1 MILHLSLERNIKDN
15 VPPVV
20 DPHPLT
26 TPLTV
31 PPISLGSKEAS
42 GRQIGFT
49 LSSKT
54 NGESN
59 LRIARSVSNTL
70 VFWLSL
76 QQDLG
81 NYLKIHIDTVKPGD
95 KEVFGHPK
103 IVP

>member
-1 MILHLSLERNIKDN
+1 MGKNIIAIFDDKKPKSLKMILHLSLERNIKDN

-59 LRIARSVSNTL
+59 LRTTRSKSNTL
-70 VFWLSL
+70 RLPL
-76 QQDLG
+76 
-81 NYLKIHIDTVKPGD
+81 
-95 KEVFGHPK
+95 
-103 IVP
+103 